1 MRLKIESVIFV
12 ILKHNKSDVACGEG
26 NYVPISI
33 VEKIAKDCRV

>member
-26 NYVPISI
+26 NYVQFCTPIVDKI
-33 VEKIAKDCRV
+33 VKN